1 MTSNLCLL
9 NVDLNGN
16 EEDVQSIFAGP
27 CYVLNIF
34 NICYTKHFHLLTLK
48 VRFSETSLLL
58 VLKVKKY
65 FAVGGRLRGGMNIKR
80 SPFPYAKTRK
90 INASF
95 LKWIRETTDKAKVT
109 PSTNELSLPCKTW
122 PS

>member
-16 EEDVQSIFAGP
+16 EEDVQFIFTGP

-65 FAVGGRLRGGMNIKR
+65 FAVGGKTERRYERKAITFSLRENKE
-80 SPFPYAKTRK
+80 
-90 INASF
+90 NQ
-95 LKWIRETTDKAKVT
+95 RELFKMD
-109 PSTNELSLPCKTW
+109 
-122 PS
+122 